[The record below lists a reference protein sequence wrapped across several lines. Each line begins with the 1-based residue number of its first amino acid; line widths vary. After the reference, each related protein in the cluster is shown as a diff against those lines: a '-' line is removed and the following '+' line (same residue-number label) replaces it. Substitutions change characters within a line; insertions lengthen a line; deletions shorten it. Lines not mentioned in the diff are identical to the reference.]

1 MQGNLEVKLEALLFA
16 SPGPV
21 TIDQLATALEV
32 GPASVKSALSNLE
45 TQYADRGL
53 RIQYHQGGAQMTS
66 APEYAPEIEKL
77 LQLDSQAHLSRAA
90 LEVLAIVTYRQP
102 ITRPEIDSIRG
113 VNSDSSIKTLHR
125 YGLIEEVGRTSGPGR
140 PILYGTSGEF
150 LQHFGLSSLDQLP
163 EIEGESQPPAEG
175 SGLPK
180 QAGEQPSDP
189 IAPGSDPSRE
199 SDSQENDPSE
209 QAEDGS

>member
-1 MQGNLEVKLEALLFA
+1 MQNNLEVRLESLLFA

-32 GPASVKSALSNLE
+32 GPAAVKSALYNLE
-45 TQYADRGL
+45 AQYADRGL
-53 RIQYHQGGAQMTS
+53 RIQYHQGRAQMTS
-66 APEYAPEIEKL
+66 APEYAPEIERL

-102 ITRPEIDSIRG
+102 ITRPEIDSVRG

-125 YGLIEEVGRTSGPGR
+125 YGLIEEIGRTSGPGR

-150 LQHFGLSSLDQLP
+150 LQHFGISSLDQLP
-163 EIEGESQPPAEG
+163 EIEGESQPQAG
-175 SGLPK
+175 GASLPK
-180 QAGEQPSDP
+180 ESGEQSDESS
-189 IAPGSDPSRE
+189 AQRSDSSGE
-199 SDSQENDPSE
+199 SDSRETDPSE